1 MRVVVVGATG
11 NFGTSVVEALA
22 QDASISEIVGVARR
36 EPELAAPKARYV
48 ACDITRDDLEPIFRG
63 ADAVVH
69 LAWFFQP
76 THQPLVTWRNNV
88 TGSQRIFDA
97 VAAAQVPA
105 LVYASSVGAY
115 SPGPDWPVDESWP
128 THSVP
133 TAGYGRE
140 KAYVERLLDD
150 FESRHASTRVVRF
163 RPGFLFKRSAASEQ
177 RRIFAGPLVPGLVA
191 RATPVLPYP
200 KGLRF
205 QVLHTDDAAE
215 ACRRA
220 LTTDV
225 RGPFNLAADP
235 VVTGEVLADVMGAK
249 LVPIPPKLVRAGMAT
264 AWHLRAAPA
273 EPALFDL
280 VMALPLLDCERA
292 RRELSWAPRVSAREA
307 LTELVEGMATGA
319 GTATAP
325 LERDGVGA
333 RLRELAA
340 GAGSRVAG

>member
-11 NFGTSVVEALA
+11 NFGTSVVDALA
-22 QDASISEIVGVARR
+22 RDTSVREIVGVARR
-36 EPELAAPKARYV
+36 APELAAPNARFI
-48 ACDITRDDLEPIFRG
+48 ACDITQDDLQPVFRG

-76 THQPLVTWRNNV
+76 SHQPLVTWHNNV
-88 TGSQRIFDA
+88 IGSQRILDA

-115 SPGPDWPVDESWP
+115 SPGPDRPDDESWP

-133 TAGYGRE
+133 TAAYGRE
-140 KAYVERLLDD
+140 KAYVERLLDG
-150 FESRHASTRVVRF
+150 FESRHPSTRVVRF

-177 RRIFAGPLVPGLVA
+177 RRIFAGPLVPGIVA

-200 KGLRF
+200 RGLRF

-225 RGPFNLAADP
+225 RGAFNLAADP
-235 VVTGEVLADVMGAK
+235 VVTGELLADVMGAR
-249 LVPIPPKLVRAGMAT
+249 LVEISPKVVRAGMAT
-264 AWHLRAAPA
+264 AWNLRAAPA

-280 VMALPLLDCERA
+280 VMALPLLDCSRA
-292 RRELSWAPRVSAREA
+292 RTELSWSPRVSSREA
-307 LTELVEGMATGA
+307 LTELVDGMAAGA
-319 GTATAP
+319 GADTAP
-325 LERDGVGA
+325 LERDGLRA

-340 GAGSRVAG
+340 GAGSRVVS